1 MSAGRALVVSDQAGI
16 RELFAASLAPLCA
29 VTSVG
34 RLPGALALLTE
45 RTFDVVIADLQAPG
59 GAALRLLREVKS
71 RSPISEVILLTS
83 HRAVAQAREALDLGA
98 YAFVVKPFR
107 AADAARVVARAL
119 ERRQL
124 RAELTRLRRE
134 VEDLHAVDR
143 LVAES
148 PRMRT
153 VQARVIQAAEGS
165 APVLLQGEGGTG
177 KELLARAIHYRS
189 ARRAGPF
196 AAVYCGALE
205 AGGCE
210 ERLFGTAAPGSGLL
224 ASADGGTV
232 FLDEVGALPAP
243 AQERLSRVLLAR
255 RGGAGRRP
263 GPPGPDV
270 RFIAASRLD
279 LAEESRG
286 GRFRRDLLR
295 LLREHTIAVP
305 ALRDRREDI
314 PVLAARFLERCRRR
328 SSQPLG
334 GFDGAALQALAAY
347 RWPGNCRE
355 LELAVERA
363 AALSAGPLVRAAD
376 LPPEVLGDR
385 SGTTPE
391 GPSID
396 LPYREAVDLVAE
408 RASREY
414 LIALMASSR
423 GNVSAAAR
431 RARLQRETLHRLLA
445 RHGLRSEAF
454 RQDG

>member
-1 MSAGRALVVSDQAGI
+1 MSAARALVVSDQSGI
-16 RELFAASLAPLCA
+16 RELFAASLASLCE
-29 VTSVG
+29 VSSVG
-34 RLPGALALLTE
+34 RLPEALALLGE
-45 RTFDVVIADLQAPG
+45 RMFDVVIADLQAPG
-59 GAALRLLREVKS
+59 GASLRLLREVKS
-71 RSPISEVILLTS
+71 RSPATEFILLTS
-83 HRAVAQAREALDLGA
+83 HRAVSEARGALDLGA

-124 RAELTRLRRE
+124 GAELARLRRE

-153 VQARVIQAAEGS
+153 ALARVIQAAEGS

-177 KELLARAIHYRS
+177 KELLARTIHYRS
-189 ARRAGPF
+189 ARRAHPF
-196 AAVYCGALE
+196 AAVYCAALQAE
-205 AGGCE
+205 TCE
-210 ERLFGTAAPGSGLL
+210 ERLFGAEGPERGLL
-224 ASADGGTV
+224 AAADGGTL
-232 FLDEVGALPAP
+232 FLDEVGALPAL

-255 RGGAGRRP
+255 RGGATRRA

-270 RFIAASRLD
+270 RVIAASRLD

-295 LLREHTIAVP
+295 LLREHIIAVP

-314 PVLAARFLERCRRR
+314 PLLAARFLERCRRR
-328 SSQPLG
+328 SARLLA
-334 GFDGAALQALAAY
+334 GFDGAALQALAAHG
-347 RWPGNCRE
+347 WPGNCRE
-355 LELAVERA
+355 LELVVERA
-363 AALSAGPLVRAAD
+363 AAISAGPRVGIAD
-376 LPPEVLGDR
+376 LPAEVLGDR
-385 SGTTPE
+385 REVPQ

-396 LPYREAVDLVAE
+396 LPYREAVDLIVE
-408 RASREY
+408 RASRAY
-414 LIALMASSR
+414 LVELMASSR

-454 RQDG
+454 REDA